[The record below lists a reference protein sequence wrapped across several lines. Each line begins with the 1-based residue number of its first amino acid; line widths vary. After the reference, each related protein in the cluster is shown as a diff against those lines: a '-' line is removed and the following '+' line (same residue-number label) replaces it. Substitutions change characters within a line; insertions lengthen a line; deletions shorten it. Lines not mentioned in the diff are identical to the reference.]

1 MLSELST
8 LRLLNEIVFGLLFV
22 SIGVGL
28 IVSTKN
34 GWNILLDPPEPWRTW
49 KSRSLLT
56 ELLQLLGKRGEEYA
70 YYFVGASFILI
81 AGALIVQ
88 RVIVFVHRFG
98 Y

>member
-8 LRLLNEIVFGLLFV
+8 HRLLNEIVFCLLFV
-22 SIGVGL
+22 SVGVGL

-56 ELLQLLGKRGEEYA
+56 ELLQLLGKRGEEYFF
-70 YYFVGASFILI
+70 YFMGGVFILVGSILI
-81 AGALIVQ
+81 AERMIVLA
-88 RVIVFVHRFG
+88 HRLG